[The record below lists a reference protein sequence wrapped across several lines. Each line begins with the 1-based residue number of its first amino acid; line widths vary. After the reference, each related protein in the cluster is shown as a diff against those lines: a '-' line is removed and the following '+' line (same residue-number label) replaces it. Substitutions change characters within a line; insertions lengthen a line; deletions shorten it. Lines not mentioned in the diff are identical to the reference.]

1 MEKNDFCD
9 FLRFFQFLEISEK
22 KIINNE
28 KNEKKNI
35 FEQKNFDGLLPRLY
49 CERRKKFVLQ
59 EGCIAGN
66 KVVRL
71 YCKVSVL
78 AYNCIAVQFTVLQEK
93 AGKAELYRN
102 TTLSVAA

>member
-1 MEKNDFCD
+1 M
-9 FLRFFQFLEISEK
+9 K
-22 KIINNE
+22 KR
-28 KNEKKNI
+28 KKN
-35 FEQKNFDGLLPRLY
+35 FEQKIFDGLLPRLY

-78 AYNCIAVQFTVLQEK
+78 A
-93 AGKAELYRN
+93 
-102 TTLSVAA
+102 